1 METFPS
7 VLGMDPFNAGPQ
19 RLQTCART
27 CACERQDP
35 AGLLSSLVHDEQ
47 QVLGLAELPSEPR
60 KRHTGAAW
68 GGDSDPGFS
77 RDGSLATGPAEA
89 AGDTLTAME
98 TAH

>member
-1 METFPS
+1 MYT
-7 VLGMDPFNAGPQ
+7 FNADPS
-19 RLQTCART
+19 LQT

-35 AGLLSSLVHDEQ
+35 AGLLFSLVHDEQ
-47 QVLGLAELPSEPR
+47 QVLGLAELPSQPR

-68 GGDSDPGFS
+68 GGGTVTEVQVGPIACT
-77 RDGSLATGPAEA
+77 RPAEA